1 MLSVIMLNVVMLSA
15 VMLSVVTP
23 VVPTRHGSV
32 VALDLQLPVVVAQ
45 QVPDL
50 LVVDLDVRNVN
61 LFKAEDLA
69 GNPH

>member
-1 MLSVIMLNVVMLSA
+1 MLNVVMLSA
-15 VMLSVVTP
+15 VRLSVVAP

-32 VALDLQLPVVVAQ
+32 VALDLQLPVVVAEK
-45 QVPDL
+45 VPDFF
-50 LVVDLDVRNVN
+50 VVDLDVRNVN